1 MLGQHPALKEGA
13 GDGISFVLDKQAVQS
28 CGVEEEENALL

>member
-13 GDGISFVLDKQAVQS
+13 GDGISFALDKQAVQS
-28 CGVEEEENALL
+28 CGVEEENALL